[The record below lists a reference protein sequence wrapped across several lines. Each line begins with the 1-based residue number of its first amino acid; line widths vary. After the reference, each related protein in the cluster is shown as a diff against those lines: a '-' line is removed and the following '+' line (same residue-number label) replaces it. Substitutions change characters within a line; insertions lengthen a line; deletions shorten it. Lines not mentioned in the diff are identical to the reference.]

1 MLKNTK
7 RAISIICAEIFQDYY
22 SQRGQVCLIG
32 KIIVGKDEVLE
43 KIF

>member
-1 MLKNTK
+1 MLKNIE
-7 RAISIICAEIFQDYY
+7 RAISTICTEIFQDYY
-22 SQRGQVCLIG
+22 SQREQVCLIG